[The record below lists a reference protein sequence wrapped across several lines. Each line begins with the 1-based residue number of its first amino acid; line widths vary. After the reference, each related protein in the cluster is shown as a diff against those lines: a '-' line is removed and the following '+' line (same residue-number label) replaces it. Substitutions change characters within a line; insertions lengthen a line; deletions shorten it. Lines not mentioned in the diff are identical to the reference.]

1 MQELIQL
8 LINMNRAASVI
19 SYILHPL
26 WAPTAGIFILTHS
39 GTYVADLNENMK
51 NLIYLVIATLTFVIP
66 VCMIPLYFYFKII
79 RNVEITRRRERLL
92 PLYITLISYIA
103 AYILIK
109 RLPVSQLYGRFI
121 FSSCMALLI
130 VIVITHFWQIS
141 AHMTA
146 LGGLAGLVIVLS
158 KKLGADLMLYLLL
171 LLLLSGIAGSARLKL
186 NAHSSGQVYSG
197 YLIGFSAVYFLMMI

>member
-1 MQELIQL
+1 
-8 LINMNRAASVI
+8 MNNAARLF

-26 WAPTAGIFILTHS
+26 LAPTAGILILTHS
-39 GTYVADLNENMK
+39 GTYVADLTDNLK
-51 NLIYLVIATLTFVIP
+51 SLIYLIVVTLTFLIP
-66 VCMIPLYFYFKII
+66 VCMIPLYLYLKII
-79 RNVEITRRRERLL
+79 RNIEITHRHERLL

-130 VIVITHFWQIS
+130 VIVISHFWQIS
-141 AHMTA
+141 AHMTG

-158 KKLGADLMLYLLL
+158 KRLGADMMLYLLVL
-171 LLLLSGIAGSARLKL
+171 FFLAGIAGSARLKL

-197 YLIGFSAVYFLMMI
+197 YLTGFITVYFLMMI